1 MREKRQQDHA
11 VSETQV
17 GGVCRIPLPSSG
29 AILKVICAGGGSGSG
44 TENILI
50 GNLFPG
56 SSSPSSFDSA
66 KIEWEGLGWTV
77 TNYLWV
83 CGYSLKDLSAFSI
96 FPPLHLQPETQVSPT
111 LVLKRQTGNCFD
123 YSILLCSLLIG
134 VGYDAYCMCG
144 YATQDVA
151 LLNQIRKTCPELEE
165 KEEVRGDSSI

>member
-1 MREKRQQDHA
+1 M
-11 VSETQV
+11 
-17 GGVCRIPLPSSG
+17 
-29 AILKVICAGGGSGSG
+29 
-44 TENILI
+44 
-50 GNLFPG
+50 
-56 SSSPSSFDSA
+56 
-66 KIEWEGLGWTV
+66 

-83 CGYSLKDLSAFSI
+83 CGYSLKDLSAFLI

-123 YSILLCSLLIG
+123 YSIFLCSLLIG